1 MLAHIYIFYSEQ
13 NSSIFLRNV
22 GRHLPDCS
30 VTEFVA
36 PYCSA
41 QSSTCSHEWFLSQI
55 LIQNCLRIRGFT
67 YRFRVGA
74 RRRFLG
80 AFTK

>member
-30 VTEFVA
+30 VTEFVHGIA
-36 PYCSA
+36 V
-41 QSSTCSHEWFLSQI
+41 
-55 LIQNCLRIRGFT
+55 LIVPPAVTNDFSLKF
-67 YRFRVGA
+67 
-74 RRRFLG
+74 
-80 AFTK
+80 